1 MAESRQEDLNETIK
15 RFDKIFEILISLIS
29 LILSLGI
36 VRVNVFFLS
45 IYFVSLLFW
54 MLGHAIGQFD
64 KGSEVFLKFAAW
76 VCASFTAVVI
86 LMGSALG
93 IPDLNITLTI
103 SSFII
108 SLPSTILILYWLT
121 HIFDEEIAYI
131 IRRRLWR
138 TVIIPFSLLLCYI
151 YYI

>member
-1 MAESRQEDLNETIK
+1 
-15 RFDKIFEILISLIS
+15 
-29 LILSLGI
+29 
-36 VRVNVFFLS
+36 
-45 IYFVSLLFW
+45 
-54 MLGHAIGQFD
+54 
-64 KGSEVFLKFAAW
+64 
-76 VCASFTAVVI
+76 
-86 LMGSALG
+86 MGSALG